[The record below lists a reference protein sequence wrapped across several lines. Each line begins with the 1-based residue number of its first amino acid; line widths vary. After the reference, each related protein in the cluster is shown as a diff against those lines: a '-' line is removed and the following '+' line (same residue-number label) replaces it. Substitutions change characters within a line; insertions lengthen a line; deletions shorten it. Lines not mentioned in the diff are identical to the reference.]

1 MATPR
6 EQLAD
11 VLRQS
16 RIDAGYAAQR
26 DLAKVLTVSRP
37 VITRA
42 ENPREPVPSPGLLAA
57 WAKATNAPI
66 AVLNDYATRAR
77 SPRSW
82 FAKWADDFEQRATML
97 RWFEPL
103 LVPGLLQ
110 TENYARALVSWKPF
124 SSDDTDARLNTR
136 LARQSVLERAEL
148 RVLILGSV
156 LNREVGDASVMS
168 EQIAHLL
175 NLGSRS
181 SITIQLVPD
190 TPDVAGALGG
200 AFAIATEGAADTAAY
215 ADSLVQSGV
224 YTDTSLISRAGR
236 VWDGLRAD
244 ALPWGQTRDLLGK
257 AGEKWKTQ
265 T

>member
-1 MATPR
+1 LATPR

-11 VLRQS
+11 ILRQS

-42 ENPREPVPSPGLLAA
+42 ENPREAVPSPGLLAA
-57 WAKATNAPI
+57 WAKATKAPL

-82 FAKWADDFEQRATML
+82 FAKWADDFEQRATLL

-110 TENYARALVSWKPF
+110 TEAYARAVASWKPF
-124 SSDDTDARLNTR
+124 SANTETNLTER

-148 RVLILGSV
+148 RVLLIGSV
-156 LNREVGDASVMS
+156 LHREVGNREVMA
-168 EQIAHLL
+168 EQLAHLFD
-175 NLGSRS
+175 LGSRPN
-181 SITIQLVPD
+181 ITIQVVPD

-200 AFAIATEGAADTAAY
+200 AFAIATEGATDTAAY
-215 ADSLVQSGV
+215 ADSLIQSGV
-224 YTDTSLISRAGR
+224 YTDTDLIARAGR
-236 VWDGLRAD
+236 VWDGLHAN
-244 ALPWGQTRDLLGK
+244 AVSWSQTRDLLGK
-257 AGEKWKTQ
+257 AGEKWKTA